1 MHANVV
7 IKQVNVKIRKVFKKK
22 IKFTKGSFCFNIFT
36 TRVISVEVVWPPVPP
51 DVTVGELLEGF
62 AAVLVVGGVGV
73 VAVVTV
79 VGVVGGGVAEA
90 RLEALPEVEDGR
102 SFVHISAT
110 HCDHGS
116 EDCA

>member
-1 MHANVV
+1 M
-7 IKQVNVKIRKVFKKK
+7 
-22 IKFTKGSFCFNIFT
+22 
-36 TRVISVEVVWPPVPP
+36 PP

>member
-1 MHANVV
+1 ML
-7 IKQVNVKIRKVFKKK
+7 
-22 IKFTKGSFCFNIFT
+22 
-36 TRVISVEVVWPPVPP
+36 PVAK
-51 DVTVGELLEGF
+51 TAVGELLEGF
-62 AAVLVVGGVGV
+62 TAVLGVGGVGV

-90 RLEALPEVEDGR
+90 RLEALPEVEEGR